1 MLKCLIAKLLN
12 LKHILVI
19 NGVYNQ
25 NEKGRDKMKGAG
37 YLIIMTGIAVIMAYL
52 PESAG
57 WFSQALLYVA
67 GTLATLRTITLSGD

>member
-1 MLKCLIAKLLN
+1 
-12 LKHILVI
+12 
-19 NGVYNQ
+19 
-25 NEKGRDKMKGAG
+25 MKGAG